1 MSRNSKNAR
10 NLTMARQH
18 SATRK
23 SGGSGPSK
31 TTPLH
36 GKRWGYRT
44 NPDTQKR
51 LAEAMK
57 AVDRP
62 KRGRTSGRQILEK
75 AGGAAE

>member
-1 MSRNSKNAR
+1 MSRNNKNAR
-10 NLTMARQH
+10 NLAMARQH

-44 NPDTQKR
+44 NPETIKR
-51 LAEAMK
+51 LAEATK
-57 AVDRP
+57 ALASV
-62 KRGRTSGRQILEK
+62 KKGTAAEEILSK
-75 AGGAAE
+75 AGKAAA